1 MSTNFKEDLTHI
13 KAVAF
18 DVDGVLSL
26 NCIPLFPSGEPM
38 RMANIKDGYV
48 IQLAVKMG
56 FPIAIITGG
65 KTEAI
70 RVRFEGL
77 GINDIYLGSSFK
89 TKNFDAFLKKHNLN
103 AQDVLYMG
111 DDIPDIPVM
120 ELAGVPTCPADAAV
134 EVKAISK
141 YISNYKGGEGCVRDV
156 IEQVLKAQ
164 DKWMKDTHAFGW

>member
-13 KAVAF
+13 KAFAF

-111 DDIPDIPVM
+111 DDIPDIEVM
-120 ELAGVPTCPADAAV
+120 RIAGVPCCPSDADSEIKQVA
-134 EVKAISK
+134 S
-141 YISNYKGGEGCVRDV
+141 YISDKKGGEGCVRDV
-156 IEQVLKAQ
+156 IEQVLRLHN
-164 DKWMKDTHAFGW
+164 KWMDTDALTW

>member
-1 MSTNFKEDLTHI
+1 
-13 KAVAF
+13 
-18 DVDGVLSL
+18 
-26 NCIPLFPSGEPM
+26 M

-89 TKNFDAFLKKHNLN
+89 TKNFDAFLKK
-103 AQDVLYMG
+103 QKR
-111 DDIPDIPVM
+111 
-120 ELAGVPTCPADAAV
+120 EF
-134 EVKAISK
+134 
-141 YISNYKGGEGCVRDV
+141 R
-156 IEQVLKAQ
+156 
-164 DKWMKDTHAFGW
+164 